1 MYNEYFK
8 NLKESFNVIYKDL
21 YENDNYTSDDVE
33 QGEKLLKKN
42 APLAILC
49 NHVRQDILS
58 SDRELATFY
67 KWAKINTLI

>member
-8 NLKESFNVIYKDL
+8 HLKDSFNTIYDHL
-21 YENDNYTSDDVE
+21 YNTDDYTMEDVE
-33 QGEKLLKKN
+33 KGEKLLKKN

-49 NHVRQDILS
+49 NHVRQDILT

>member
-1 MYNEYFK
+1 MYNDYFK
-8 NLKESFNVIYKDL
+8 HLKDSFNEIYDYL
-21 YENDNYTSDDVE
+21 YNSDDYTIDDVQ

-49 NHVRQDILS
+49 NHVRQDILT

>member
-1 MYNEYFK
+1 MYNDYFK
-8 NLKESFNVIYKDL
+8 HLKDSFNTIYDHL
-21 YENDNYTSDDVE
+21 YNTDDYTMEDVE
-33 QGEKLLKKN
+33 KGEKLLKKN

-58 SDRELATFY
+58 SDRELAAFY

>member
-1 MYNEYFK
+1 MYNEYFE
-8 NLKESFNVIYKDL
+8 NLRVSFNTIYGKL
-21 YENDNYTSDDVE
+21 YVTNDYTMEDVE
-33 QGEKLLKKN
+33 KGEKLLKKN